1 MAQFFVNQKCQR
13 RNNQAFDQIKGHR
26 AEKNVGVD
34 AVDQGIHFVAG
45 RHNRVNR
52 HEFGV
57 NGMIRYLLVSAPMTV
72 TAAVP
77 VKQAA
82 SAPFFALM
90 VPVQEPGA

>member
-57 NGMIRYLLVSAPMTV
+57 KRDDQILVGKRAYDRDGRRS
-72 TAAVP
+72 
-77 VKQAA
+77 
-82 SAPFFALM
+82 
-90 VPVQEPGA
+90 G